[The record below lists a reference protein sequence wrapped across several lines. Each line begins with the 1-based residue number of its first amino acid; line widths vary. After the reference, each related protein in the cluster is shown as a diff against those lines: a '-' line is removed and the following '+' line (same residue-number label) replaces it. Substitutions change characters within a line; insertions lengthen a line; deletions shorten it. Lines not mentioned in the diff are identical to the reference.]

1 MLVVK
6 EINKNQV
13 HTFRMPKVEKIDG
26 QWIPVVK
33 DDKPVMDSQTFYETG
48 EDVNG
53 LKVVARALAKNKTHV
68 ILYVRDDAKK
78 ETK

>member
-6 EINKNQV
+6 KINKEQV

-26 QWIPVVK
+26 EWKPVVK
-33 DDKPVMDSQTFYETG
+33 DDKPVMESQTFYETG
-48 EDVNG
+48 EDLNG

-68 ILYVRDDAKK
+68 ILYVKDDAKQ